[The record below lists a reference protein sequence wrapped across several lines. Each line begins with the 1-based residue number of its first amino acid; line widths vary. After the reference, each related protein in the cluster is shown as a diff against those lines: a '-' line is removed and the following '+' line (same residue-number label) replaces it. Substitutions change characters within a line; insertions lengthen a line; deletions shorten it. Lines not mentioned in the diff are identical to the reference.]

1 MCHGISRFWHII
13 NNPIS
18 SRGSDYAPTS
28 LLAPSNFQ
36 TFLRPTALV
45 HQMVSLTSN
54 FKPMNINY
62 DFFFYCSNW
71 KELWK
76 KLVKTSNEFVIGP
89 VWARS
94 LQIVFKEME
103 QISNYF
109 EIFFFISIFQL
120 GYHTLGS
127 ANTPVA
133 IWRDTRKWF
142 ESFMGNSQW
151 ETASTYTWLSRSFR
165 IFNESM
171 LEQRCKRQANHGWDF
186 DIN

>member
-1 MCHGISRFWHII
+1 MAFWQILVSYIKFLMPRPLKSGGAGGAMASPDFGILVC

-18 SRGSDYAPTS
+18 TRGSDYAPTS

-36 TFLRPTALV
+36 TFLRPAALV

-62 DFFFYCSNW
+62 DFFFYFSNW

-76 KLVKTSNEFVIGP
+76 KSVKTSNEFVIGP

-109 EIFFFISIFQL
+109 EIHFYFYFSVGVSYF
-120 GYHTLGS
+120 G
-127 ANTPVA
+127 
-133 IWRDTRKWF
+133 K
-142 ESFMGNSQW
+142 
-151 ETASTYTWLSRSFR
+151 
-165 IFNESM
+165 
-171 LEQRCKRQANHGWDF
+171 C
-186 DIN
+186 